1 MSEATEVKR
10 STSPHKIPRRRLSV
24 MAQILTQSTEHHR
37 NAQLP
42 SLNFHVAELPVLGGK
57 DVLVKFLAAPINPL
71 DVLVLANLYPVK
83 PQHHHANEAIPGYD
97 GIGEVMDCGANVTE
111 LVPGDLVIPSK
122 FGIGTWRTQAVVD
135 VQYLQKVIRP
145 NDFAFAAII
154 KISIA
159 PAFCLVEDM
168 CNLKPGD
175 WIIQNAATSVVA
187 QMVVQF
193 ARRRGIRTIG
203 VIRDRS
209 STEADVVKQSL
220 LGMGPDIIV
229 LESEVV
235 GHAEI
240 RSKRVML
247 ALDSVFGPSGR
258 GLVKSLSPGGTFVQ
272 LGFLGGP
279 TGKLDLDASDI
290 FGRQLTLK
298 AFRGSVQVASRSA
311 EEQTDLF
318 NWFISL
324 FNTGELILPRL
335 GLERVKWDA
344 ADKRGSEER
353 LMEAVK
359 RAQQGKL
366 GQRKQIIEFI

>member
-1 MSEATEVKR
+1 
-10 STSPHKIPRRRLSV
+10 
-24 MAQILTQSTEHHR
+24 MAQILTKSTEHQA
-37 NAQLP
+37 NAQSP
-42 SLNFHVAELPVLGGK
+42 SLNFYVAELPVLGTK
-57 DVLVKFLAAPINPL
+57 DVLVRFLAAPINPL
-71 DVLVLANLYPVK
+71 DVLVLADLYPVK
-83 PQHHHANEAIPGYD
+83 PQHYYANEAIPGYD
-97 GIGEVMDCGANVTE
+97 GIGEVVDYGTSVTE

-145 NDFAFAAII
+145 NDLAFAAII

-209 STEADVVKQSL
+209 PAEANVVKQSL
-220 LGMGPDIIV
+220 LRLGSDFV
-229 LESEVV
+229 VTESEVM

-240 RSKRVML
+240 QSKRIML
-247 ALDSVFGPSGR
+247 ALDSVFGTSGR
-258 GLVKSLSPGGTFVQ
+258 VLVKSLSPGGTFVQ
-272 LGFLGGP
+272 LGFLAGP
-279 TGKLDLDASDI
+279 TEQLHLNANDI

-298 AFRGSVQVASRSA
+298 AFRGSAQVASRSA

-324 FNTGELILPRL
+324 FNAGELVLPSL
-335 GLERVKWDA
+335 GLRRVLWDTV
-344 ADKRGSEER
+344 DKKGSEDR

-366 GQRKQIIEFI
+366 GQRKQIIEFK